1 MIFEIANQK
10 VGTQNP
16 PLIIAEMSGNHN
28 NNINKALEIVE
39 AAAKAG
45 AHAIKLQTYTAD
57 TLTLD
62 VKGGDFEIKD
72 KDSLWFGKNLYDLYE
87 VASTPWEWHSTLMKK
102 AKELGI
108 LCFSSPFDESAV
120 DFLEDLNVPAYKIAS
135 FENNHLPLIRKVAS
149 TKKPLIIS
157 TGMASIG
164 DIEMAVNT
172 ARDAGAKHIALLKCT
187 SSYPASPIDTNL
199 STIPHLKKMFNCQ
212 IGLSDHTK
220 GIGVSVGAVAMGAT
234 IIEKHFTLDRTEG
247 GVDSEFSLEPNEM
260 ELLVNET
267 YRCWQSIGSIK
278 YGLTEKEKKSI
289 LFRRS
294 IYVSEDIKEGEIFT
308 KKNIRIVRP
317 GFGDSPS
324 LYEKIIGKK
333 ANKDFKK
340 GTPLK
345 LENIIT

>member
-120 DFLEDLNVPAYKIAS
+120 DFLEDCKLREQS
-135 FENNHLPLIRKVAS
+135 S
-149 TKKPLIIS
+149 
-157 TGMASIG
+157 
-164 DIEMAVNT
+164 
-172 ARDAGAKHIALLKCT
+172 
-187 SSYPASPIDTNL
+187 SSY
-199 STIPHLKKMFNCQ
+199 
-212 IGLSDHTK
+212 
-220 GIGVSVGAVAMGAT
+220 
-234 IIEKHFTLDRTEG
+234 
-247 GVDSEFSLEPNEM
+247 
-260 ELLVNET
+260 
-267 YRCWQSIGSIK
+267 
-278 YGLTEKEKKSI
+278 
-289 LFRRS
+289 
-294 IYVSEDIKEGEIFT
+294 
-308 KKNIRIVRP
+308 
-317 GFGDSPS
+317 
-324 LYEKIIGKK
+324 
-333 ANKDFKK
+333 
-340 GTPLK
+340 
-345 LENIIT
+345 

>member
-1 MIFEIANQK
+1 MIFEIANKK
-10 VGTQNP
+10 VGIDCP
-16 PLIIAEMSGNHN
+16 PFVIAEMSGNHN
-28 NNINKALEIVE
+28 NNINRALEIVE

-45 AHAIKLQTYTAD
+45 AHAVKLQTYTAD

-72 KDSLWFGKNLYDLYE
+72 KGSLWYGKNLYDLYQ
-87 VASTPWEWHSTLMKK
+87 VASTPWEWHSTLMEK
-102 AKELGI
+102 ARELGI
-108 LCFSSPFDESAV
+108 LCFSSPFDETAV
-120 DFLEDLNVPAYKIAS
+120 DFLENLNVPAYKIAS

-172 ARDAGAKHIALLKCT
+172 ARDAGAKQIALLKCT

-199 STIPHLKKMFNCQ
+199 NTIPHLKKMFNCQ
-212 IGLSDHTK
+212 VGLSDHTK

-234 IIEKHFTLDRTEG
+234 IIEKHFTLDRSEG

-260 ELLVNET
+260 ESLVNES

-278 YGLTEKEKKSI
+278 YGLTEEEKKSI
-289 LFRRS
+289 IFRRS

-324 LYEKIIGKK
+324 FYEKIIGKRSRH
-333 ANKDFKK
+333 NINK

-345 LENIIT
+345 LENII